1 MMIKLSNVSLIL
13 LCLTSLN
20 FNQHKLFYTKNR
32 EMKIKIGSQVFMAV
46 LYDNP
51 TAEKFKALLPLSL
64 KMKELNNN
72 EKYANIPGDLKTNP
86 INPGKI
92 ETGDIM
98 IYDKNTLVLFYKS
111 FRTGY
116 SYTKIG
122 QIKDPNGLAA
132 ELGNSDIVISFE
144 LISTE

>member
-1 MMIKLSNVSLIL
+1 MIKFSNVSLIL
-13 LCLTSLN
+13 LCFTSLS
-20 FNQHKLFYTKNR
+20 FNQHNLFYTKNS
-32 EMKIKIGSQVFMAV
+32 EMKIKIGSQVFVAV

-72 EKYANIPGDLKTNP
+72 EKYADIPGDLKTNP

-92 ETGDIM
+92 EIGDIM
-98 IYDKNTLVLFYKS
+98 IYNTNTLVLFYKS
-111 FRTGY
+111 FRTEY

-122 QIKDPNGLAA
+122 RIVNTSNLI
-132 ELGNSDIVISFE
+132 ELLGNGSINVTFDIS
-144 LISTE
+144 

>member
-1 MMIKLSNVSLIL
+1 MIKFSNLSLIIIFF
-13 LCLTSLN
+13 TSLN
-20 FNQHKLFYTKNR
+20 FNQHNLFYTKNR

-51 TAEKFKALLPLSL
+51 TAEKFKALLPMTLN
-64 KMKELNNN
+64 MKELNNN
-72 EKYANIPGDLKTNP
+72 EKYADIPGNLNTNP

-92 ETGDIM
+92 ESGDIM
-98 IYDKNTLVLFYKS
+98 IYDTNTLVLFYKS
-111 FRTGY
+111 FRTNY

-122 QIKDPNGLAA
+122 QIKDPKGLAA
-132 ELGNSDIVISFE
+132 ALGDTDINISFG

>member
-1 MMIKLSNVSLIL
+1 MIKFSNLSLIIIFFIL
-13 LCLTSLN
+13 LN
-20 FNQHKLFYTKNR
+20 FNQHNLFYTKNR

-72 EKYANIPGDLKTNP
+72 EKYADIPGNLNTNP

-92 ETGDIM
+92 ESGDIM
-98 IYDKNTLVLFYKS
+98 IYDTNTLVLFYKS
-111 FRTGY
+111 FRTEY
-116 SYTKIG
+116 SYTKVGRI
-122 QIKDPNGLAA
+122 INTSNLI
-132 ELGNSDIVISFE
+132 ESLGHGSVSISFE
-144 LISTE
+144 LD

>member
-1 MMIKLSNVSLIL
+1 MIKLSNLSLIL
-13 LCLTSLN
+13 LCFTSLN
-20 FNQHKLFYTKNR
+20 FNQHNLFYTKNH

-51 TAEKFKALLPLSL
+51 TTEKFKALLPLSL

-72 EKYANIPGDLKTNP
+72 EKYADIPGDLKTNP

-98 IYDKNTLVLFYKS
+98 IYDTNTLVLFYKS
-111 FRTGY
+111 FRTEY

-122 QIKDPNGLAA
+122 RIVNTSNLI
-132 ELGNSDIVISFE
+132 ESLGNGSINVTFDIN
-144 LISTE
+144 

>member
-1 MMIKLSNVSLIL
+1 
-13 LCLTSLN
+13 
-20 FNQHKLFYTKNR
+20 
-32 EMKIKIGSQVFMAV
+32 MKIKIGSQVFVAV

-72 EKYANIPGDLKTNP
+72 EKYADIPGDLKTNP

-92 ETGDIM
+92 EIGDIM
-98 IYDKNTLVLFYKS
+98 IYNTNTLVLFYKS
-111 FRTGY
+111 FRTEY

-122 QIKDPNGLAA
+122 RIVNTSNLI
-132 ELGNSDIVISFE
+132 ELLGNGSINVTFDIN
-144 LISTE
+144 

>member
-1 MMIKLSNVSLIL
+1 MIKFSNLSLIIIFFIL
-13 LCLTSLN
+13 LN
-20 FNQHKLFYTKNR
+20 FNQHNLFYTKNR

-72 EKYANIPGDLKTNP
+72 EKYADIPGNLNTNP

-92 ETGDIM
+92 ESGDIM
-98 IYDKNTLVLFYKS
+98 IYDTNTLVLFYKS
-111 FRTGY
+111 FRTEY
-116 SYTKIG
+116 SYTKVGRI
-122 QIKDPNGLAA
+122 INTSTLI
-132 ELGNSDIVISFE
+132 ESLGHGSVSISFE
-144 LISTE
+144 LD

>member
-1 MMIKLSNVSLIL
+1 MIKLSNLSLIL
-13 LCLTSLN
+13 LCFISLN
-20 FNQHKLFYTKNR
+20 FNQQNLFYTKNR
-32 EMKIKIGSQVFMAV
+32 EMKIKIGSQVFIAV

-51 TAEKFKALLPLSL
+51 TAEKFKSLLPLSL

-72 EKYANIPGDLKTNP
+72 EKYADIPGDLKTNP

-98 IYDKNTLVLFYKS
+98 IYDTNTLVLFYKS
-111 FRTGY
+111 FRTEY

-122 QIKDPNGLAA
+122 RINDPAGLSSA
-132 ELGNSDIVISFE
+132 LGNTDLVISFE
-144 LISTE
+144 IIPTE